1 MSAEPPLRSRAR
13 HERERGRRTEPTN
26 TRAETPDE
34 IPGQIS
40 VFDALTT
47 LTDTAEQHQEATDE
61 QD

>member
-1 MSAEPPLRSRAR
+1 MSAEPSLRSRAR
-13 HERERGRRTEPTN
+13 HERERGRRTEPMS
-26 TRAETPDE
+26 TRTETADE

-40 VFDALTT
+40 IFDAFTT